1 MNGYLLLLSTSTA
14 LTALRRL
21 LTAAMRIAL
30 LALATALLACGET
43 QVEIRTSMGSIT
55 CRLFDAACPVTIR
68 NFCELSEGTRAT
80 PDPATGQPTKRP
92 FYDGLTFHRVVPGFM
107 IQGGDPKADGT
118 GGPGFQFK
126 DEINAVSLGL
136 DKEIALQGDQ
146 LHPQCAHMG
155 RQFVMTYIEPR
166 LMGKG
171 IGPDSTADQRNAAI
185 NALLPQ
191 LQTITLMQFY
201 SDMGY
206 HYDATLPASR
216 KPVRGV
222 LAMANSGPD
231 TNGSQFFINL
241 GDTPH
246 LTGKH
251 TVFGEVV
258 SGLDVATA
266 IAAVPRDE
274 RDKPREVVRIIG
286 IRPIG
291 SPVAWPGATPGP
303 TPAPASTPAPAAP

>member
-1 MNGYLLLLSTSTA
+1 MYIKGMNDFFLLLSVSAA
-14 LTALRRL
+14 LTGLRRL
-21 LTAAMRIAL
+21 LTAAMRTAL
-30 LALATALLACGET
+30 LLLITALLACGET
-43 QVEIRTSMGSIT
+43 QVEIRTSLGSIT
-55 CRLFDAACPVTIR
+55 CRLFDAACPVTVR
-68 NFCELSEGTRAT
+68 NFCELAEGTRAT
-80 PDPATGQPTKRP
+80 PDPTTGQLVKRP

-107 IQGGDPKADGT
+107 IQGGDPKGDGT

-136 DKEIALQGDQ
+136 DREIALQGDQ

-166 LMGKG
+166 LIGKG
-171 IGPDSTADQRNAAI
+171 IGPESTADQRNAAI
-185 NALLPQ
+185 NALIPQ

-201 SDMGY
+201 SDIGY
-206 HYDATLPASR
+206 HYDASLPASR
-216 KPVRGV
+216 KPMRGV

-258 SGLDVATA
+258 AGMEVATA

-274 RDKPREVVRIIG
+274 RDKPRDPVRIIG
-286 IRPIG
+286 VRPLG
-291 SPVAWPGATPGP
+291 SAVVWPGA
-303 TPAPASTPAPAAP
+303 APVPAPAAP